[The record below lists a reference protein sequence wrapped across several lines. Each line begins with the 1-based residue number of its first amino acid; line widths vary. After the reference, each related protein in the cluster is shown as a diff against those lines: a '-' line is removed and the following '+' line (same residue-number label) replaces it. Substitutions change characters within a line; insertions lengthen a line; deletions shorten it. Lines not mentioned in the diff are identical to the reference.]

1 MSLKLSV
8 IVPVYNSARELEQC
22 LLALAKSQY
31 GDFEVLVVD
40 DGSTEPLEELVR
52 RHGFKYMRID
62 GPSGPARARNR
73 GVEQTNSE
81 WVVFIDADVCVHPD
95 TLSEIARAIE
105 ENPGIASVIGTYDD
119 SPAYPSFIS
128 QYKNLF
134 HRFVHKSF
142 DGPVSTFWAGCG
154 AVRRDAFWSVGGF
167 DEIRYRRPAIED
179 IELGTWMTVK
189 GHRIILDSR
198 IQVKHLKRWSLYGL
212 LKTDIKDRGIPW
224 TQLMLRSGKLV
235 NTLNV
240 SQTQRVSVALV
251 FLTLMAIPLAI
262 WWPILWLALAAGAA
276 GVTLLNLDF
285 YRFFLAERGL
295 WFTLRVMPMHWIYF
309 LSCGASVLVGTARH
323 YLSGEKRGVVRSAG
337 PTAAHVDA

>member
-1 MSLKLSV
+1 MKLSV
-8 IVPVYNSARELEQC
+8 IVPCYNSSRELEQC
-22 LLALAKSQY
+22 LAALTKSQY

-81 WVVFIDADVCVHPD
+81 WVIFIDADVCVHPD
-95 TLSEIARAIE
+95 TLAGIARAIE

-240 SQTQRVSVALV
+240 SQTQRLSVALV
-251 FLTLMAIPLAI
+251 FMTIASIVSAVR
-262 WWPILWLALAAGAA
+262 WPMLWFVVAAGAA

-295 WFTLRVMPMHWIYF
+295 WFTLRVVPMHWIYF
-309 LSCGASVLVGTARH
+309 LSCGISVLVGTARH
-323 YLSGEKRGVVRSAG
+323 WLYNRTDAIQGSTAA
-337 PTAAHVDA
+337 PAAHVDA